1 MADVA
6 VTILATDPTDFADRI
21 QRVKAFAKRVHVDIS
36 DGRFAPT
43 KTIGL
48 AQAYGVTGAQFD
60 LHLMIEYPETQMDN
74 ALALKPDLIIV
85 HAEAKGDLRG
95 VLEQCHTLGIKAGV
109 AILPQTP
116 IEAVKDLLP
125 LADHVL
131 IFTGS
136 LGHNGGVMQKDCLMK
151 IAEVKQSSK
160 AEIGVDGGVNLET
173 GVLAVAAGADVL
185 DSGSFIHDASSPG
198 KAYADLEAL

>member
-1 MADVA
+1 MITLTYWCCRHVSSALLWPKKLLTSGLMPSLRAIPNITAGLMNLKNSMADVA

-74 ALALKPDLIIV
+74 ALALKPD
-85 HAEAKGDLRG
+85 
-95 VLEQCHTLGIKAGV
+95 
-109 AILPQTP
+109 
-116 IEAVKDLLP
+116 
-125 LADHVL
+125 
-131 IFTGS
+131 
-136 LGHNGGVMQKDCLMK
+136 
-151 IAEVKQSSK
+151 
-160 AEIGVDGGVNLET
+160 
-173 GVLAVAAGADVL
+173 
-185 DSGSFIHDASSPG
+185 
-198 KAYADLEAL
+198 